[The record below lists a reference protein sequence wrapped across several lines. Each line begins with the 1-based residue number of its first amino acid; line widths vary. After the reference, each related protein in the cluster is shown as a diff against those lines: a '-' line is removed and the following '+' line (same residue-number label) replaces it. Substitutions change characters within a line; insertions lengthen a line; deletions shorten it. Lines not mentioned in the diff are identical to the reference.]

1 MIKLLSAVALVLA
14 VPAAAQE
21 APPVAP
27 TTPASSSLTTA
38 PAAPAVLVA
47 PAAPVAPTLT
57 AAQIH
62 ANEVVCK
69 TEQETGSLVK
79 KHKTCLTR
87 KQWAYVND
95 QHESYARKMVDDN
108 MGRPPGGP

>member
-1 MIKLLSAVALVLA
+1 MIKLLSALSLMLA
-14 VPAAAQE
+14 VPAVAQE

-27 TTPASSSLTTA
+27 VA
-38 PAAPAVLVA
+38 PAAPAALT
-47 PAAPVAPTLT
+47 PAEVYKS
-57 AAQIH
+57 Q
-62 ANEVVCK
+62 VVCK

-108 MGRPPGGP
+108 TSHPSGN